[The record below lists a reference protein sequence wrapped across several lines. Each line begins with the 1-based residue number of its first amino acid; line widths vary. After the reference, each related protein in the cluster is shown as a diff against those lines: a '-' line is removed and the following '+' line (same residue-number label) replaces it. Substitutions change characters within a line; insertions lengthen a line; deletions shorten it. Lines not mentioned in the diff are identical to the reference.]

1 MPGKTIIKT
10 KEYQGYQL
18 SQQEHTFQTKY
29 LDRGIQMIDSMSS
42 RHSKVFQ
49 VRMDFR
55 YPQEMESD
63 GSNQDF
69 QKTLQGL
76 SRELTRQGCD
86 PQYIARREQV
96 SSHNPHLHL
105 VLMVDGNKRRCA
117 DTLNRIAEKHWA
129 NTLGMPVEEVH
140 RRKLVYPCNH
150 DPQGNPRPNSYLLE
164 RRNPGDTKEEMVQ
177 QLSYLAKVDER
188 DVTPSR
194 TRKFFCSQF
203 AKDEALALERR
214 EKWLQAR
221 QQYQ

>member
-1 MPGKTIIKT
+1 
-10 KEYQGYQL
+10 
-18 SQQEHTFQTKY
+18 
-29 LDRGIQMIDSMSS
+29 MIDSMSS

-76 SRELTRQGCD
+76 SRELARQGCD

-129 NTLGMPVEEVH
+129 NTLGISEEEVH
-140 RRKLVYPCNH
+140 QRKLVYPCNH

-164 RRNPGDTKEEMVQ
+164 RRDPGDTKEEMVQ

-203 AKDEALALERR
+203 AKDEALARERR
-214 EKWLQAR
+214 EKWLREHPQGR
-221 QQYQ
+221 

>member
-10 KEYQGYQL
+10 SEYQGYQL
-18 SQQEHTFQTKY
+18 SQQQHTFQQKY
-29 LDRGIQMIDSMSS
+29 LDKEIQMIDSMSS
-42 RHSKVFQ
+42 RHRKVFQ
-49 VRMDFR
+49 IRMDFR
-55 YPQEMESD
+55 YPQEIQSE
-63 GSNQDF
+63 GNNQDF
-69 QKTLQGL
+69 QKTLQGF
-76 SRELTRQGCD
+76 SRELARQGCD

-105 VLMVDGNKRRCA
+105 VLMVDGSKRCCA

-164 RRNPGDTKEEMVQ
+164 RRNPGNTKAKMIQ

-203 AKDEALALERR
+203 AKDEALAREKR
-214 EKWLQAR
+214 EKWLLAHSQR
-221 QQYQ
+221 R